1 MQHFS
6 CNLTCFYFLAS
17 GFVLDPSKCRKLSIS
32 EKRELVHELSKWPE
46 TAPEKL
52 QTWSRRDLLEILC
65 AEMGKE
71 RKYTGVTKQK
81 LIEHL
86 FRVVSDKKSGKIT
99 EDIDPNA
106 QLPPTNNYTPS
117 KRQRKTDHPSRL
129 PIETSNHSADD
140 VGKALRNVRYCEN
153 LVCKATL
160 TAESAFCKRC
170 TCGICYK
177 YDENKD
183 PSLWL
188 VCNSD
193 YPYQGDAC
201 GISYHIECVL
211 KHERAGVFKSGQ
223 CARLDGSYYCIHCQK
238 VNDLLA

>member
-1 MQHFS
+1 MLHYS
-6 CNLTCFYFLAS
+6 SKLTCFLS
-17 GFVLDPSKCRKLSIS
+17 LGFVLDPSKCCKLSMN

-52 QTWSRRDLLEILC
+52 QTWSRRDLIEILC

-86 FRVVSDKKSGKIT
+86 FKVVSDKKSGKLT
-99 EDIDPNA
+99 EDIDPIP
-106 QLPPTNNYTPS
+106 QLPPTNNQPPS

-129 PIETSNHSADD
+129 PIDTSNNSVDNGGEAS
-140 VGKALRNVRYCEN
+140 RNVRLCEN

-160 TAESAFCKRC
+160 SIDSPFCKRC
-170 TCGICYK
+170 ACGICYK

-193 YPYQGDAC
+193 YPYQGDSC

-211 KHERAGVFKSGQ
+211 NHDRAGVVKSGKCIQ
-223 CARLDGSYYCIHCQK
+223 LDGSYYCVHCQK